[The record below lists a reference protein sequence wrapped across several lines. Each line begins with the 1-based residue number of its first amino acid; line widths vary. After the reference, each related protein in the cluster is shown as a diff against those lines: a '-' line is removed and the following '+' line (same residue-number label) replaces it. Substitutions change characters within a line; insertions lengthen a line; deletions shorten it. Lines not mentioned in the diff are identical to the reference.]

1 MNQELIDLIKQA
13 NSVLIVLGKGAKRDS
28 FAAALSLYLA
38 LIQEGKMARVCTE
51 APQKIAEGLAGSDKI
66 SPTLDLGGNVL
77 KISFACKEDA
87 VNQVSYNTTEDR
99 FNILVEPR
107 QGGQPIDAKQV
118 QFSYTGGAVDAII
131 TIDAPGLEQLGS
143 LYLEN
148 PDVFVREKIVNIDR
162 RFDNKQYGAF
172 NVVEKGASSTS
183 ELVLQL
189 LSVLRIQL
197 SPEIATNLYA
207 GLVSATNMF
216 TSFSTN
222 AQSFDA
228 AAQLLKMGARKATSP
243 SPAMGPGMRTMGGMP
258 AMNMPGVPSRFAPP
272 SSSMPSP
279 FIDDDLFMDNNEPI
293 APYMPPP
300 APVSAQPVAAPK
312 QSTVVQP
319 PTDWLKPKLYK
330 SSDTIK
336 Q

>member
-1 MNQELIDLIKQA
+1 MNQELIELIKQA

-28 FAAALSLYLA
+28 FAAALALYLS

-66 SPTLDLGGNVL
+66 SPALDLGGNVL

-131 TIDAPGLEQLGS
+131 AIDTPSLEQLGS

-148 PDVFVREKIVNIDR
+148 PDIFVREKIVNIDR

-172 NVVEKGASSTS
+172 NIVEKGASSTS
-183 ELVLQL
+183 ELVMQL
-189 LSVLRIQL
+189 LLVLRIQM

-228 AAQLLKMGARKATSP
+228 AAQLLKTGARKATTAP
-243 SPAMGPGMRTMGGMP
+243 PVMGGGIRMP
-258 AMNMPGVPSRFAPP
+258 TNRFAPP
-272 SSSMPSP
+272 SSRMMSSP
-279 FIDDDLFMDNNEPI
+279 FMDEDMFMDNEQSTPI
-293 APYMPPP
+293 APP
-300 APVSAQPVAAPK
+300 AQSSPVSQ
-312 QSTVVQP
+312 QQP

-330 SSDTIK
+330 SSDAIK

>member
-1 MNQELIDLIKQA
+1 MNQELIELIKQA
-13 NSVLIVLGKGAKRDS
+13 NSVLLVLGKGAKRDS
-28 FAAALSLYLA
+28 FAAALGLYLA

-51 APQKIAEGLAGSDKI
+51 APQKIAEGLTGSDKI
-66 SPTLDLGGNVL
+66 LPTLDLGGNVL

-131 TIDAPGLEQLGS
+131 TIDAPALEQLGS

-228 AAQLLKMGARKATSP
+228 ASQLLKMGARKATSP
-243 SPAMGPGMRTMGGMP
+243 SPAMHIPGM
-258 AMNMPGVPSRFAPP
+258 PSRFSP
-272 SSSMPSP
+272 SSPMPSP
-279 FIDDDLFMDNNEPI
+279 FIDDDLFMDNNEPV
-293 APYMPPP
+293 PTQ
-300 APVSAQPVAAPK
+300 SVAAPK
-312 QSTVVQP
+312 QPTVVQP